1 MTLLV
6 TGGAGFIG
14 SNFILQWL
22 KHSSESVINLDKL
35 TYSGNLTNLSS
46 ITNDERYIFV
56 EGDILNKDLVT
67 SLLEQHQIRALI
79 HFAAE
84 SHVDRA
90 IHSPEIFVQTNING
104 TFQLLE
110 AALGYWR
117 KLPSHAQQTFRF
129 VHISTDEVYGDLR
142 EDEPPF
148 HENTPY
154 APNSPYSASKAA
166 SDHLARSYHRTYG
179 LPVLITN
186 CSNNYG
192 AYQYPEKLIPLCI
205 HKALSGQPIPVY
217 GNGLQIRDWLY
228 VTDHCVAI
236 ERILDA
242 GRIGEKYNIG
252 GLNEQKNID
261 LIHLICS
268 LLDRKSPR
276 TDGRSYSTQIMHVQ
290 DRPGHD
296 VRYGVDITKLQT
308 ELSWQPQETF
318 ISGIE
323 KTVDWYL
330 THQDWMIAVMKKCLD
345 PIQRHKTDTKI
356 CFS

>member
-1 MTLLV
+1 MTILV

-22 KHSSESVINLDKL
+22 NHATESVINLDKL
-35 TYSGNLTNLSS
+35 TYSGNLSNLKS
-46 ITNDERYIFV
+46 IAQDARHVFV

-67 SLLEQHQIRALI
+67 SLLEQYQIRAII

-90 IHSPEIFVQTNING
+90 IHSPEIFIQTNING

-117 KLPSHAQQTFRF
+117 QLSPVAQQAFRF
-129 VHISTDEVYGDLR
+129 VHISTDEVYGELSTDDL
-142 EDEPPF
+142 PF

-192 AYQYPEKLIPLCI
+192 PYQYPEKLIPMCI
-205 HKALSGQPIPVY
+205 HKALRGQPIPIY

-228 VTDHCVAI
+228 VSDHCGAI
-236 ERILDA
+236 ERVLEQ
-242 GRIGEKYNIG
+242 GRVGEKYNIG

-268 LLDRKSPR
+268 LLDRKLPR
-276 TDGRSYSTQIMHVQ
+276 TDRHSYSEQIIHVQ

-296 VRYGVDITKLQT
+296 FRYAIDIKKLQT
-308 ELSWQPQETF
+308 ELRWQPQETF
-318 ISGIE
+318 VTGIE

-330 THQDWMIAVMKKCLD
+330 THQDWMDDVMEKCTGQ
-345 PIQRHKTDTKI
+345 ISRQKTDTNI
-356 CFS
+356 CVS